1 MRKVG
6 LGCLTAV
13 AVLGALTRANA
24 QVPTDF
30 PPINIVSNSVPDPG
44 YLFGSL
50 SVSNISGYWSN
61 YFAILDNAGG
71 PVLLNKTNSL
81 GLLGC
86 NGLFVSSQGTKGQ
99 PFRYFSKDS
108 SFNVIATN
116 QAGNGYSAERD
127 MRVMPNGHALFT
139 IVDSAIMDLST
150 LVPGGYPAA
159 KISHNVV
166 QEIDVDNNVVFQ
178 WRILDHV
185 PIIDSYQDLKNPGSY
200 AHVNN
205 VWFDD
210 LDGTIIIS
218 CRNTCQVLKINRT
231 TGEII
236 WRMGGKQNEFTF
248 TNAIPEGMPGYG
260 DPAEFSVQ
268 HSVKRLANGNLTVFD
283 NGYSDHSAPEWNFK
297 RPYSRAAEYEID
309 EVHKTAKL
317 VWQSRHTPTDIITY
331 NGGDVLRLAGGHTI
345 TTWGN
350 DNNAS
355 PRLAMTEA
363 NEEGNLATDVQLPAY
378 TNASG
383 VVTGLVSGSFTR
395 NVWPLASTYINVTKP
410 ELAEG
415 NTYAFSD
422 GPANTGLSLKVDT
435 LDGDP
440 DGYNDVTMSRQPF
453 APVLPRFMIRAPR
466 VVPVRVQMTQTGIDA
481 LSGQLSFDVNSF
493 GLKDPTNT
501 TVYYRVDPGQGIF
514 AAVFTE
520 YNWVTHQ
527 LQAPFSGFGE
537 YILGFPDVAEVMYPP
552 LLITPLNGAE
562 VNQTLPVSFFWTPK
576 GFAGSYDLQVSST
589 SNFTT
594 LLVNQT
600 FLTESRYT
608 NVTVAA
614 GTPYYWRVRT
624 WNYEASEAGDWSTNS
639 FTSVPPTVR
648 VTVPN
653 GGEAWRR
660 GLSYYVQWN
669 ANVTENIALDLY
681 KGGGLVRTI
690 VTNAPGNLAYNW
702 TFPTSLV
709 PGSDYSIRI
718 RSTANAALYD
728 ESDAPFSI
736 IDAPVF
742 NAGAVTRLANG
753 QVQIVV
759 TVPGAALAT
768 VLGST
773 NLSAS
778 AWQELKTVPL
788 TSGSAVFTDDTATN
802 YPARF
807 YRIRVP

>member
-1 MRKVG
+1 
-6 LGCLTAV
+6 
-13 AVLGALTRANA
+13 
-24 QVPTDF
+24 
-30 PPINIVSNSVPDPG
+30 
-44 YLFGSL
+44 
-50 SVSNISGYWSN
+50 
-61 YFAILDNAGG
+61 
-71 PVLLNKTNSL
+71 
-81 GLLGC
+81 
-86 NGLFVSSQGTKGQ
+86 
-99 PFRYFSKDS
+99 
-108 SFNVIATN
+108 
-116 QAGNGYSAERD
+116 
-127 MRVMPNGHALFT
+127 
-139 IVDSAIMDLST
+139 
-150 LVPGGYPAA
+150 
-159 KISHNVV
+159 
-166 QEIDVDNNVVFQ
+166 
-178 WRILDHV
+178 
-185 PIIDSYQDLKNPGSY
+185 
-200 AHVNN
+200 
-205 VWFDD
+205 
-210 LDGTIIIS
+210 
-218 CRNTCQVLKINRT
+218 
-231 TGEII
+231 
-236 WRMGGKQNEFTF
+236 
-248 TNAIPEGMPGYG
+248 
-260 DPAEFSVQ
+260 
-268 HSVKRLANGNLTVFD
+268 
-283 NGYSDHSAPEWNFK
+283 
-297 RPYSRAAEYEID
+297 
-309 EVHKTAKL
+309 
-317 VWQSRHTPTDIITY
+317 
-331 NGGDVLRLAGGHTI
+331 
-345 TTWGN
+345 
-350 DNNAS
+350 
-355 PRLAMTEA
+355 
-363 NEEGNLATDVQLPAY
+363 
-378 TNASG
+378 
-383 VVTGLVSGSFTR
+383 
-395 NVWPLASTYINVTKP
+395 
-410 ELAEG
+410 
-415 NTYAFSD
+415 
-422 GPANTGLSLKVDT
+422 
-435 LDGDP
+435 
-440 DGYNDVTMSRQPF
+440 
-453 APVLPRFMIRAPR
+453 
-466 VVPVRVQMTQTGIDA
+466 
-481 LSGQLSFDVNSF
+481 
-493 GLKDPTNT
+493 
-501 TVYYRVDPGQGIF
+501 VYYRVDPGQGIF

-576 GFAGSYDLQVSST
+576 GFAGSYDFQVSST

-718 RSTANAALYD
+718 RSTANASLYD